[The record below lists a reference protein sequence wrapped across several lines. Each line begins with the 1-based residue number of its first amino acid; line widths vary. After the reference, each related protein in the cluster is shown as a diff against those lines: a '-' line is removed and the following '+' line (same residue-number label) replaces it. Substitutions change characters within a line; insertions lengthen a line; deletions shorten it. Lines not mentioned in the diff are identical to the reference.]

1 MPTANHHNSFDLAF
15 SFVLIRFAVQNCRRR
30 STVAGRQYG
39 ALDTDEFRMVQ
50 QDTEVNT
57 GFQIRQRGLLHFLHV
72 YFLIVLAGLSVLL
85 VLIADVDWPRPSSAR
100 PGAVR
105 AQF

>member
-1 MPTANHHNSFDLAF
+1 VPTANHHNSFDLAF

-57 GFQIRQRGLLHFLHV
+57 GFQIRQRGLL
-72 YFLIVLAGLSVLL
+72 YFLDGILSGRAGGV
-85 VLIADVDWPRPSSAR
+85 VGAAR
-100 PGAVR
+100 AHC
-105 AQF
+105 